1 MYVWVYE
8 YVCINS
14 HPHTHTHTHTLGHL
28 VCRVVAFSMQVTR
41 PCQPFAI
48 VLLAFWFI
56 DLNFSLLDF
65 PLSLSPP
72 GRPLLLAAQSL
83 LFLILRFLCFRLF
96 KYRFFLASS
105 SCSCSSSCSWFRSS
119 YFDRLLFGSRSFRYF
134 GGLGWG
140 LEFGFRFMF
149 FFFCHPRQ
157 TSLTVTLACAL
168 HTHNQTHTSTH
179 THISILCVSALL
191 LFL

>member
-1 MYVWVYE
+1 MSIIKSRPNVVIRPRRE
-8 YVCINS
+8 HFLRTHTQQLCVVVLCTCGCTS
-14 HPHTHTHTHTLGHL
+14 MCALTHTHTHTHTLTQSHL

-65 PLSLSPP
+65 PPSLSPP
-72 GRPLLLAAQSL
+72 ARPLLLAAQSL

-96 KYRFFLASS
+96 KYLFFLASS

-119 YFDRLLFGSRSFRYF
+119 YFDRLLFGSRSFRHF
-134 GGLGWG
+134 GGLSWG

-149 FFFCHPRQ
+149 FFF
-157 TSLTVTLACAL
+157 A
-168 HTHNQTHTSTH
+168 THDKRR
-179 THISILCVSALL
+179 
-191 LFL
+191 

>member
-14 HPHTHTHTHTLGHL
+14 HPHTHTHIHTQGHL

-56 DLNFSLLDF
+56 DLNFSLPDF
-65 PLSLSPP
+65 PLSLPLSPP
-72 GRPLLLAAQSL
+72 PRPLLLAAQSL

-96 KYRFFLASS
+96 KYRYFLASS
-105 SCSCSSSCSWFRSS
+105 SCSCSSSCSS
-119 YFDRLLFGSRSFRYF
+119 YFDRLLFGSRSFRHF
-134 GGLGWG
+134 GGLSWG
-140 LEFGFRFMF
+140 LEFGFRFM

-168 HTHNQTHTSTH
+168 HTHKRTPARTRT
-179 THISILCVSALL
+179 
-191 LFL
+191 